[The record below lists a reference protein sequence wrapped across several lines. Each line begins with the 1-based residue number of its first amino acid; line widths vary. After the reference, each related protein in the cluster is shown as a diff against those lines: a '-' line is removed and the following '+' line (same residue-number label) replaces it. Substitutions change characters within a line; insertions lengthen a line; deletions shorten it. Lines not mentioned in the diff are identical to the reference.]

1 MENTFKLTDEHTALL
16 GTMNEEIK
24 QALVHVVNTLGY
36 YSSIQFFTAEFDL
49 PESKAKCLADLGC
62 YVID

>member
-1 MENTFKLTDEHTALL
+1 
-16 GTMNEEIK
+16 MNEEIK